1 MDILA
6 SFFDP
11 SADGFDI
18 LDTAQLVGI
27 AVAVSGILAGWLRW
41 NATRTATHR
50 RAERDA
56 MKAELVAV
64 IDERTQQIQPEYRN
78 GGSSLTDIRDTL
90 AYIRHR
96 LDDHIDNHHR
106 GTP

>member
-18 LDTAQLVGI
+18 IDTAQLVGI
-27 AVAVSGILAGWLRW
+27 AVAVSGIIAGWIRW
-41 NATRTATHR
+41 NSTRVAEHR
-50 RAERDA
+50 RAERQA
-56 MKAELVAV
+56 MKAELITV
-64 IDERTQQIQPEYRN
+64 IDERTQQIQPEYKN

-90 AYIRHR
+90 GYIRAR
-96 LDDHIDNHHR
+96 LDDHIDNHHK
-106 GTP
+106 GTA

>member
-18 LDTAQLVGI
+18 IDTAQLIGI
-27 AVAVSGILAGWLRW
+27 AVAVSGIIAGWLRW
-41 NATRTATHR
+41 NSTRVAAHR
-50 RAERDA
+50 RAERQA
-56 MKAELVAV
+56 MKAELIEV

-90 AYIRHR
+90 TYIRAR
-96 LDDHIDNHHR
+96 LDDHIDNHHK